1 MREKEHRHRYLRDL
15 AERMPLETQDQI
27 RLAMEDAGFVVTQAT
42 VSRDI
47 RELKLIKVA
56 SGPGRQRYL
65 PAAAANGIQ
74 TGDRLEHLLADVY
87 RSVTRAQNLVVLRV
101 LPGNAHAV
109 GAVLDDMKFPG
120 LLGTIAGDDTLLMV
134 AQDDAAARAVETLLK
149 PPPPTAHT
157 SPAESSTGGR
167 PETR

>member
-1 MREKEHRHRYLRDL
+1 VREKEHRHRYLRDL
-15 AERMPLETQDQI
+15 AERVPLETQDQI
-27 RLAMEDAGFVVTQAT
+27 RRAMEDAGFAVTQAT

-65 PAAAANGIQ
+65 PAAAANNVQ
-74 TGDRLEHLLADVY
+74 AGDRLEHLLADVY

-109 GAVLDDMKFPG
+109 GAVLDDMNVPG
-120 LLGTIAGDDTLLMV
+120 LLGTIAGDDTLLLV
-134 AQDDAAARAVETLLK
+134 AKDEDSARAVEGILR
-149 PPPPTAHT
+149 PPPGHP
-157 SPAESSTGGR
+157 
-167 PETR
+167 